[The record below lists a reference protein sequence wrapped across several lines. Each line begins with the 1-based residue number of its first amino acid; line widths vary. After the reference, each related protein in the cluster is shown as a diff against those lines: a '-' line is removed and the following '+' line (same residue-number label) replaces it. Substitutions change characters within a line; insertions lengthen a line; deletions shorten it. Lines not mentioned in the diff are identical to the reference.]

1 MEDLKKCMEALS
13 PSLAPLDLQQLQ
25 ARQEDCLQPFSK
37 AKSLLQNRS
46 EALGKLET
54 FLVTFR
60 STTSSLQ
67 TLQGA
72 VGQVN
77 WDQTRDRNLNLE
89 LEQLSQ
95 EIVSMEVQAVN
106 LDSGLNKAYLHL
118 HGSDGDRTSCRGL
131 VEDLGSGLQQIQR
144 SMGTRQSEAE
154 ALEAM
159 QSSFARRKEL
169 LLTSLTELEDRARK
183 PWLFEP
189 ITQNFQQR
197 YPYQCLY
204 FVLACI
210 SIYSHSE

>member
-1 MEDLKKCMEALS
+1 MEELKKHMEALS

-37 AKSLLQNRS
+37 AKSLLQKRF

-72 VGQVN
+72 VGQVK

-118 HGSDGDRTSCRGL
+118 HGSDGERTSCRGL

-159 QSSFARRKEL
+159 RSSFARRKEL
-169 LLTSLTELEDRARK
+169 LLRSLTELEDRARK

-197 YPYQCLY
+197 YPYRGLY
-204 FVLACI
+204 FVLTCI
-210 SIYSHSE
+210 RIYSHSE